1 MSITSQSGTIFF
13 NGKPVRA
20 QAGDTVASALYRAGQ
35 RIFSRSFKYHRP
47 RGLLCAAGR
56 CPNCLMNVAGI
67 PSVRVC
73 TLPAREGMVV
83 RSQNAWPSLERDWL
97 AMAEAVDFLMPVGW
111 YYKRFTSHAAWRR
124 VRPFIRRVAG
134 LGDAPA
140 PGDGSERRYEHA
152 HLNTEVAVIGG
163 GPAGLQAALESA
175 ARGEEVTLIDDQP
188 ALGGHLR
195 YSRSGAAASS
205 PLIAQLQAYPGVR
218 LLTGSSCFGLY
229 EGNLLG
235 IVQPRPYGD
244 VAERLIH
251 LRAQRVVVA
260 TGAYETPLLFHNN
273 DLVGVMLST
282 AAQRLIRLHGIKPGE
297 RAVVVGWDER
307 AAGVAVDLVE
317 AGVDVV
323 EVIEPEALTAAAG
336 RGRVE
341 GVDARGRWI
350 GCDLIVTCG
359 QRVPDAG
366 LLAQAGARM
375 EWSAERGA
383 FVPVELPPWAS
394 AAGEALGELLPR
406 RQAAG
411 AAAAHPSERAERA
424 ERAKRAFVCL
434 CEDVS
439 SRDLVDAVE
448 EGFDSIETLKR
459 YTTATMGPCQG
470 RMCQLNAI
478 GVCAGATGRGV
489 AETGVTTSRPPTPP
503 VSLGALAGARRH
515 PVRRTPMHEDHEALG
530 AIWMDMGDWKRPR
543 YYRGHYRESASGG
556 ERECVESEYRAV
568 RERAGLI
575 DVSTLGKL
583 EVRGRDAARLL
594 DKVYTHRFSDLRPG
608 RVRYAVICDESGI
621 ILDDGT
627 ISRLAED
634 RFFITTTTG
643 NLDFVEQWLTW
654 WMVGTDWDAHI
665 TNVTAG
671 LATVNLAG
679 PEARGILRL
688 LTDCL
693 LDSQDFPYMSCRQ
706 ADVAGVPALLLRIG
720 FVGETGWE
728 IHFPAE
734 HGSDLWQELL
744 KVGRDFGLRPFGVE
758 AQRLLR
764 LEKRH
769 VIVGVDTDALSS
781 PLEADMP
788 WVVKFDKEDF
798 IGKAALSRAASQ
810 TPRERLAGFVV
821 AGEAVPAIPEDG
833 AAVVIDGRPAGR
845 VTSARYSPLRQSVV
859 GLAWAPAEKAVEG
872 AEIQILVDGRL
883 CTARVMQRAF
893 YDPEGARLRQ

>member
-195 YSRSGAAASS
+195 YSR
-205 PLIAQLQAYPGVR
+205 
-218 LLTGSSCFGLY
+218 
-229 EGNLLG
+229 
-235 IVQPRPYGD
+235 
-244 VAERLIH
+244 
-251 LRAQRVVVA
+251 
-260 TGAYETPLLFHNN
+260 
-273 DLVGVMLST
+273 
-282 AAQRLIRLHGIKPGE
+282 
-297 RAVVVGWDER
+297 
-307 AAGVAVDLVE
+307 
-317 AGVDVV
+317 
-323 EVIEPEALTAAAG
+323 
-336 RGRVE
+336 
-341 GVDARGRWI
+341 
-350 GCDLIVTCG
+350 LIVTCG